1 MVPIEIEILSIGNV
15 IGSFFAGPC
24 ADRWGRKWGM
34 VIGSV
39 ITLIG
44 AIIQAS
50 AQAKRDL
57 IAGRV
62 VLGVGT
68 VMLGPSAQSYA
79 VGKLQFL
86 IYKYFIIIEVC
97 HFSNP
102 SKKCPIPH
110 IVVLWSV
117 HTRDAFFWERVSA
130 NLSIEKCFS

>member
-1 MVPIEIEILSIGNV
+1 
-15 IGSFFAGPC
+15 
-24 ADRWGRKWGM
+24 M

-79 VGKLQFL
+79 VGKLRYLF
-86 IYKYFIIIEVC
+86 YKYFLLLKDTSLFLQRNVSSRISWCYGRCIPRML
-97 HFSNP
+97 FSGN
-102 SKKCPIPH
+102 
-110 IVVLWSV
+110 
-117 HTRDAFFWERVSA
+117 E
-130 NLSIEKCFS
+130 